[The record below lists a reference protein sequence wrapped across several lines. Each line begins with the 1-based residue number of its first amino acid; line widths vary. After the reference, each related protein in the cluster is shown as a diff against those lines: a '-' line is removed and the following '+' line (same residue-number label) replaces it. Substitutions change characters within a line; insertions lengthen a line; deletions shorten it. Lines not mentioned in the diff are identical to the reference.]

1 MKRKWMYSLIFL
13 AVLLVG
19 GYAIVQQFNSETDNK
34 LYKKI
39 NKFESSKEINH
50 SSGGYGVSSSNPI
63 AVEVGMDVLE
73 EGGNAVDAAVAVSY
87 ALGVVEPYGSGIGG
101 GGGMLILPGDQSDK
115 PAFFDYRETSP
126 TSSEDSEE
134 GIGVPGFVKGM
145 ETVHE
150 KYGSKKMDELIEPAI
165 KLANDGFPVGQQLA
179 ERLKGAQYRLSEDEI
194 PNFFPGNQPI
204 EEGEKLEQ
212 PELGETLELIKEKG
226 SDVFYNGELA
236 EEIADEVPGIQKSD
250 LEEYSVEE
258 REPVQG
264 EFAGYDVISA
274 PPPFSGITLIQSLQM
289 AEMLNVQKAEEDTAL
304 FTHLTSEITNRAN
317 SDRVKH
323 IGDPAF
329 SEIDEKELTDKEYS
343 RELAQ
348 DVSLNRLSEK
358 YQLKGKDLEEEHIS
372 TTHFVV
378 TDKDGTVVSVTNT
391 LSNFFGSGEN
401 VEGFFLNNNLNNF
414 NNIKNS
420 LNYYE
425 PGKRSRTFTAPT
437 ILRKDN
443 EVIGIG
449 TPGGSRIPM
458 MLTEVLVR
466 HLLFKESLQDA
477 IDAPRFSIENNHLY
491 TEFQYPTSIREE
503 LEGMGYDVEEKS
515 SSIYYGGVQAI
526 VIDQKDNVIYGGADP
541 RRQGTWKVK

>member
-19 GYAIVQQFNSETDNK
+19 GYAVVQQFNSETDNK
-34 LYKKI
+34 FYKKI

-101 GGGMLILPGDQSDK
+101 GGGMLILPSDQSDK
-115 PAFFDYRETSP
+115 PTFFDYRETSP

-145 ETVHE
+145 ETVHK

-165 KLANDGFPVGQQLA
+165 KLADDGFPVGQQLA

-194 PNFFPGNQPI
+194 PNFFPGNHPI

-348 DVSLNRLSEK
+348 DISLNELSEK

-466 HLLFKESLQDA
+466 HLLFKESLQDS

-491 TEFQYPTSIREE
+491 TEFQYPTSVREE

>member
-1 MKRKWMYSLIFL
+1 MYSLIFL

-34 LYKKI
+34 FYKKI
-39 NKFESSKEINH
+39 NKFESSREINH

-115 PAFFDYRETSP
+115 PTFFDYRETSP

-165 KLANDGFPVGQQLA
+165 KLADDGFPVGQQLA

-236 EEIADEVPGIQKSD
+236 EEIADEVPEIQKSD

-401 VEGFFLNNNLNNF
+401 VDGFFLNNNLTNF

>member
-34 LYKKI
+34 FYKKI
-39 NKFESSKEINH
+39 NKFESSREINH

-115 PAFFDYRETSP
+115 PTFFDYRETSP

-150 KYGSKKMDELIEPAI
+150 KYGSKKMDQLIEPAI

-348 DVSLNRLSEK
+348 DVSLNKLSEK
-358 YQLKGKDLEEEHIS
+358 YQLEGNDLEEEHIS

-414 NNIKNS
+414 NNIKSS